1 MAIPEIIN
9 PGTPNNKDGDKLRN
23 AFVKVINIFN
33 DIYSKLFTKTSE
45 LINDGEDGV
54 NPFINLTHIN
64 IQNVTNAGALMD
76 SEIENLDQVKAF
88 DSDDYA
94 TAAQGDLVDNSVQVT
109 GDQLIE
115 GLKEFKAEV
124 SRFYNTNQSIAIE
137 IRNSLLSIPTSSIPS
152 IIGTTDTFDGN
163 TNGDLIFQARTG
175 IGKIQF
181 FSDGIRKMV
190 MLNSGNFGIGTSSP
204 TEKLQVSGNV
214 KATKFIGDGSELT
227 GLRKPFEPYDNE
239 TLLFNDQAE
248 QEEGYAYFVT
258 NLDNIYLYL
267 GTTNG
272 DEDDYK
278 IYSGDN
284 YATAAQG
291 LLANTS
297 MQLIST
303 IDGDFNNHVET
314 GFYKVQSATFSNFPA
329 NSNIGN
335 GGSLI
340 VHKVIAGTSNV
351 STQTIIDLNGKLFT
365 RAVVVDFMFG
375 NSETDWIEYAN
386 KEEVDNSV
394 KKTGETN
401 QSIEGDLEVEKSI
414 SVGDG
419 SYAFSKSASPS
430 IADSV
435 FTIAGQP
442 TVRQFVQYLDTTNTL
457 LWGVRFHEG
466 GSNYRN
472 VISIKTNDDT
482 VDTLRNL
489 RVGEKLLVNTS
500 TAHSSA
506 QVQIDST
513 TTGSLAVPRM
523 TKVQRVAI
531 STPATGLQVYQT
543 DERIGL
549 FTYNGTDWVNYI
561 RPPFEPYDNE
571 TLLFNDQSEQEESY
585 AYYVT
590 GLDSIYLYLGTT
602 NGDVTD
608 YQVFI
613 ANNTFKAT
621 FTIDLIDLQEVDFY
635 ASRDLKINTITNLV
649 ASPTITLKVNDSTY
663 TLEDLISQGDKVTV
677 ESDIAS
683 VINLNAI
690 YE

>member
-401 QSIEGDLEVEKSI
+401 QSIEGD
-414 SVGDG
+414 
-419 SYAFSKSASPS
+419 
-430 IADSV
+430 
-435 FTIAGQP
+435 
-442 TVRQFVQYLDTTNTL
+442 
-457 LWGVRFHEG
+457 
-466 GSNYRN
+466 
-472 VISIKTNDDT
+472 
-482 VDTLRNL
+482 
-489 RVGEKLLVNTS
+489 
-500 TAHSSA
+500 
-506 QVQIDST
+506 
-513 TTGSLAVPRM
+513 
-523 TKVQRVAI
+523 
-531 STPATGLQVYQT
+531 
-543 DERIGL
+543 
-549 FTYNGTDWVNYI
+549 
-561 RPPFEPYDNE
+561 
-571 TLLFNDQSEQEESY
+571 
-585 AYYVT
+585 
-590 GLDSIYLYLGTT
+590 
-602 NGDVTD
+602 
-608 YQVFI
+608 
-613 ANNTFKAT
+613 
-621 FTIDLIDLQEVDFY
+621 
-635 ASRDLKINTITNLV
+635 
-649 ASPTITLKVNDSTY
+649 
-663 TLEDLISQGDKVTV
+663 
-677 ESDIAS
+677 
-683 VINLNAI
+683 
-690 YE
+690 